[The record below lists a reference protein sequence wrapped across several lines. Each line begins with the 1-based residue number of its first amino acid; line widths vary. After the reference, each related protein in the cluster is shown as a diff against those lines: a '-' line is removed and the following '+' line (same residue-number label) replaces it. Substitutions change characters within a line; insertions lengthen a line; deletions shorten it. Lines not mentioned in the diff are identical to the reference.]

1 MNTVVIEHINTARQA
16 LDEGAVQT
24 VRRLLDLI
32 ENNLHEPTALV
43 VPRPTAQVQGSILS
57 GDSTAELIHSAICNW
72 ISNEVGKIVSHS
84 EMCQWIDTS
93 SGIQLTWADKQKSDS
108 TKTQVWRSHVSDS
121 IAKLRDK
128 GILTNVAADGHLLKK
143 RHYLVLRKP

>member
-32 ENNLHEPTALV
+32 ENNLQDPTPIII
-43 VPRPTAQVQGSILS
+43 PRPAAQVQGSILS
-57 GDSTAELIHSAICNW
+57 GDSTAELIHSAICDW

-84 EMCQWIDTS
+84 EICQWIDAS
-93 SGIQLTWADKQKSDS
+93 SGIQLTWADKQKSNS

-128 GILTNVAADGHLLKK
+128 GILTNEGEDGRLLKK
-143 RHYLVLRKP
+143 RHYLVLCKP